1 MLRNWSYWPSGS
13 MAECWHKLRSRKA
26 LSIWNR
32 RDKKSWWFTFI
43 TKNFFWRDFFF
54 LPPNVSGFL
63 IKLSSSQLVL
73 VQTHKWDH
81 CSAEIERVEIR
92 RHSSHALRRKG
103 AIASSLQLMR
113 SRLVLGRSA
122 HAGGF
127 GIGPNGWS
135 VLALTAPAGWRRTH
149 AEMEWEREGETDEK
163 RIVGKQREIM

>member
-1 MLRNWSYWPSGS
+1 MLIQAEIQEGS
-13 MAECWHKLRSRKA
+13 QYLKQKRQ
-26 LSIWNR
+26 
-32 RDKKSWWFTFI
+32 KSWWFTFI
-43 TKNFFWRDFFF
+43 TKNLFWWDFF

-63 IKLSSSQLVL
+63 IKLSSSQLVF

-92 RHSSHALRRKG
+92 RHSSHAIRRKR

-149 AEMEWEREGETDEK
+149 AETERKREGETDEK
-163 RIVGKQREIM
+163 RIEGKQREIM

>member
-1 MLRNWSYWPSGS
+1 MLRNWSFWPSGS
-13 MAECWHKLRSRKA
+13 RSRKA

-32 RDKKSWWFTFI
+32 RDRIFSGEI
-43 TKNFFWRDFFF
+43 FF

-63 IKLSSSQLVL
+63 IKLSSSQLVF
-73 VQTHKWDH
+73 VQMHKWDH

-92 RHSSHALRRKG
+92 HHSSHAIRRKR

-113 SRLVLGRSA
+113 NRLVLGRSV

-135 VLALTAPAGWRRTH
+135 VLVLTAPAGWRRTH
-149 AEMEWEREGETDEK
+149 AETEREREGEADEK
-163 RIVGKQREIM
+163 RIEGKQRGIM